1 MIHPATDSVIA
12 VMGIFTMTTVKP
24 ASSTLQ
30 ALADEDLIA
39 LAQRGELDA
48 FELIYERHKR
58 AAYRLRAGSSAAMA
72 TQMTWCRR
80 PSFRSGAR

>member
-1 MIHPATDSVIA
+1 
-12 VMGIFTMTTVKP
+12 MGIFTMTSVKP

-39 LAQRGELDA
+39 LAQKGELDA

-58 AAYRLRAGSSAAMA
+58 AAYSLAAASSAA
-72 TQMTWCRR
+72 TER
-80 PSFRSGAR
+80 